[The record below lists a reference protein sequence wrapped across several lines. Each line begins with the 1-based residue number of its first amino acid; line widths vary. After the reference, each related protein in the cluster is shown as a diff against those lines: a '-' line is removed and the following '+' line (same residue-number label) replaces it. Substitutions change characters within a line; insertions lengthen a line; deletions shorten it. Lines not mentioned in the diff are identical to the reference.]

1 MSEHDTNRPDGI
13 RVTDRRRVG
22 PHAAPDAPGP
32 EGVAA
37 PDEGAATPA
46 TPATPSTDLPEDG
59 ATARSA
65 DPTTDPAGADAERA
79 RRQAA
84 EYLEQLQ
91 RMTAEFDNARK
102 RMVKD
107 QTRAVEM
114 ASESLVARL
123 LDVLDEFQIAMMHGE
138 QAPEFAPYLKGF
150 ELVYAKLF
158 DTLRAEGLERI
169 DALGQP
175 FDPNLHEALMQTGE
189 SEEHPVVTEVFRDG
203 YTFKGR
209 VLRPAGVKV
218 HRGDD

>member
-1 MSEHDTNRPDGI
+1 VGAPTPT
-13 RVTDRRRVG
+13 TD
-22 PHAAPDAPGP
+22 D
-32 EGVAA
+32 
-37 PDEGAATPA
+37 GAATP
-46 TPATPSTDLPEDG
+46 TTNDTDDGVRAQGAVPTMHPTADSPED
-59 ATARSA
+59 
-65 DPTTDPAGADAERA
+65 AEQA

-84 EYLEQLQ
+84 EYFDQLQ

-114 ASESLVARL
+114 ASESLVSRL

-158 DTLRAEGLERI
+158 DTLRSEGLERI
-169 DALGQP
+169 EALGQP
-175 FDPNLHEALMQTGE
+175 FDPNRHEALVQTGE
-189 SEEHPVVTEVFRDG
+189 GEDHPVVSEVFRDG
-203 YTFKGR
+203 YTFKGK

-218 HRGDD
+218 HRGDDQ

>member
-1 MSEHDTNRPDGI
+1 MSEHDTNRPEGI
-13 RVTDRRRVG
+13 RVTDRRRVR
-22 PHAAPDAPGP
+22 PHAEPDAQEP
-32 EGVAA
+32 EVAA
-37 PDEGAATPA
+37 PEEGAATP
-46 TPATPSTDLPEDG
+46 TTGDPED
-59 ATARSA
+59 AVETQAA
-65 DPTTDPAGADAERA
+65 DPAADADHA

-107 QTRAVEM
+107 QTRAMEM
-114 ASESLVARL
+114 ASESLVSRL

-150 ELVYAKLF
+150 ELVYAKLY
-158 DTLRAEGLERI
+158 DTLRSEGLERI

-175 FDPNLHEALMQTGE
+175 FDPNRHEALMQTGE
-189 SEEHPVVTEVFRDG
+189 GEDHPVVSEVLRDG
-203 YTFKGR
+203 YTFKGK

>member
-1 MSEHDTNRPDGI
+1 MHP
-13 RVTDRRRVG
+13 
-22 PHAAPDAPGP
+22 
-32 EGVAA
+32 
-37 PDEGAATPA
+37 
-46 TPATPSTDLPEDG
+46 
-59 ATARSA
+59 TADS
-65 DPTTDPAGADAERA
+65 PADAEQA

-84 EYLEQLQ
+84 EYFDQLQ

-114 ASESLVARL
+114 ASESLVSRL

-158 DTLRAEGLERI
+158 DTLRSEGLERI
-169 DALGQP
+169 EALGQP
-175 FDPNLHEALMQTGE
+175 FDPNRHEALVQTGE
-189 SEEHPVVTEVFRDG
+189 GEDHPVVSEVFRDG
-203 YTFKGR
+203 YTFKGK

-218 HRGDD
+218 HRGDDQ